1 MSALDVILLSILV
14 LFVLYLAIVA
24 VTEPSYT
31 WRDCMTLEDKLN
43 ELQSRVDAIMAKIG
57 RAIIPTIEKMANV
70 FDGFE
75 KWTGE
80 DDGH

>member
-1 MSALDVILLSILV
+1 MSALDIILLSILA
-14 LFVLYLAIVA
+14 LFVFYLVIVA
-24 VTEPSYT
+24 AMEPRYT

-43 ELQSRVDAIMAKIG
+43 ELQSRIDAIMAEIG
-57 RAIIPTIEKMANV
+57 RAIIPAIEKMANV